1 MIGMLLWV
9 GGILLSSLLIAPIL
23 TFLMVSWEHRRREI
37 LCGVSSKDD
46 AALRQ
51 YFAEFQPDFAADEPN
66 LKRRFNSYYNALFGR
81 KHFIVPLVL
90 LFAVVSGLFYLCK
103 LILESPIPKEQNFLE
118 TKGAIAVFAIMGA
131 YLWVVYDHIKK
142 WWHSSLSPKD
152 IYEASFRFA
161 LSIPFGYSVSM
172 LAAAAAGPVIAFFM
186 GAFPMQTLLSTFR
199 NIWGQKLGILES
211 RGSEKSELLNLQG
224 IDIAKAERLGAEG
237 ITTILQLAY
246 ADPIRL
252 TIRTNLGYSFLVDC
266 ISQAL
271 LRIYTGDN
279 QPAWQ
284 KHGLRGGFEA
294 INLNS
299 GLEEGDPGEKADA
312 EMIISVLS
320 KDLGVPAASVNNILW
335 EVCHDPYMQFIYL
348 SWTSGE

>member
-1 MIGMLLWV
+1 MTGTLLWV
-9 GGILLSSLLIAPIL
+9 GGILLLFLSIAPIM
-23 TFLMVSWEHRRREI
+23 TFLMIGWKHRCREV
-37 LCGVSSKDD
+37 LSGVSSKDD

-51 YFAEFQPDFAADEPN
+51 YFTEFQPNFAADEPD
-66 LKRRFNSYYNALFGR
+66 LRRRFGLYYNALFGR

-90 LFAVVSGLFYLCK
+90 LFAIVGALFILCK
-103 LILESPIPKEQNFLE
+103 FILESPILKDKTFLE

-172 LAAAAAGPVIAFFM
+172 LAATAAGPVIAFFM
-186 GAFPMQTLLSTFR
+186 GAFPMQTLLSIFR
-199 NIWGQKLGILES
+199 NIFGQKLGIQES
-211 RGSEKSELLNLQG
+211 QGSEKSELLNLQG

-252 TIRTNLGYSFLVDC
+252 TIRTNLGYSYLIDC

-294 INLNS
+294 INLSS
-299 GLEEGDPGEKADA
+299 GLEEGEPGEKADA
-312 EMIISVLS
+312 EQIISVLS
-320 KDLGVPAASVNNILW
+320 KDLGVPAASINNILW

>member
-1 MIGMLLWV
+1 MTATLIWA
-9 GGILLSSLLIAPIL
+9 GGILLLSLLIAPIL
-23 TFLMVSWEHRRREI
+23 TFLMVNWDHRRREI
-37 LCGVSSKDD
+37 LSGVSSKDD
-46 AALRQ
+46 AALKQ
-51 YFAEFQPDFAADEPN
+51 YFTEFQPNFAADEPS
-66 LKRRFNSYYNALFGR
+66 LGRRFSLYYNALFGR
-81 KHFIVPLVL
+81 KHFIVPLALMFVIVG
-90 LFAVVSGLFYLCK
+90 ALFYLCK
-103 LILESPIPKEQNFLE
+103 LILENPVPKEETFLG

-131 YLWVVYDHIKK
+131 YLWVVYDHIRK

-186 GAFPMQTLLSTFR
+186 GAFPMQTLLAAFR
-199 NIWGQKLGILES
+199 NIWGQKLGIIES
-211 RGSEKSELLNLQG
+211 QGSEKSELLNLQG

-252 TIRTNLGYSFLVDC
+252 TIRTNLGYSFLIDC

-271 LRIYTGDN
+271 LRIYTDDK
-279 QPAWQ
+279 QPVWQ

-294 INLNS
+294 INLSS
-299 GLEEGDPGEKADA
+299 GLEEGEPREKAEA
-312 EMIISVLS
+312 ETIISVLS
-320 KDLGVPAASVNNILW
+320 KDLGVPAASVHNILW